1 MMAQKI
7 SLNNDKILHV
17 SMIKKTLYNIVALGG
32 SFDHLHDGHK
42 DFILFAAEISKNLII
57 GVTDQ
62 QMVLKKPYPD
72 LIQPTHVR
80 KQAVL
85 NFCNRHEIK
94 AKLITLNNPFGPTIE
109 ENTIEAVICTTDT
122 LPGANKI
129 NEIRSK
135 LHIKELPIHVHKLKK
150 DKEGTA
156 TISAERVRA
165 GEIDR
170 AGNVYTS
177 IFKTDVE
184 LTEKMRSFFTKIHGN
199 ILVNPKEPQSKF
211 AKRIVVGDSSLETF
225 IKNNWQY
232 DLGIFDKKRQRKDFQ
247 SDILDT
253 LKNIE
258 KVSNTAGKIEAQTVT
273 ILKSCIQNNS
283 CKHVL
288 VDGEEDLLAV
298 AAILLLPLGSYVYY
312 GQPNQGMVECVVSEK
327 VKEHFF
333 EALTEK

>member
-1 MMAQKI
+1 
-7 SLNNDKILHV
+7 
-17 SMIKKTLYNIVALGG
+17 MIKKTLYNTVALGG
-32 SFDHLHDGHK
+32 SFDHLHEGHK
-42 DFILFAAEISKNLII
+42 DFILFAAEISKSLII

-62 QMVLKKPYPD
+62 HMVLKKPYPD

-85 NFCNRHEIK
+85 NFCNQHEIK
-94 AKLITLNNPFGPTIE
+94 AKLITLNDPFGPTIE
-109 ENTIEAVICTTDT
+109 ENTIEAVVCTTDT

-129 NEIRSK
+129 NEIRAK
-135 LHIKELPIHVHKLKK
+135 LHIKELPIHVHQLKK
-150 DKEGTA
+150 DKEGIA
-156 TISAERVRA
+156 TISAERIRA

-170 AGNVYTS
+170 AGNVYAS
-177 IFKTDVE
+177 VLKTDLG
-184 LTEKMRSFFTKIHGN
+184 LTERMRVFFAKIHGN
-199 ILVNPKEPQSKF
+199 LFTTPTESHIKS
-211 AKRIVVGDSSLETF
+211 AKKIVVGDSTLETF
-225 IKNNWQY
+225 IQNKWQY

-258 KVSNTAGKIEAQTVT
+258 KVSNSAGKIEARAVAV
-273 ILKSCIQNNS
+273 LKSCIQNNT

-327 VKEHFF
+327 VKELFF